1 MLSFHFSD
9 LRFKLLDVLF
19 RFFDLRNDSILT
31 FVCLL
36 ELSFVLA
43 LLGLPLLLHLTLDL
57 VLQLLELLF
66 SILSDNLLSIDVFIF
81 DCLELLIDF
90 SRLTVILL
98 SQICLQL
105 LLRLF
110 LFFIKAFS
118 LFFDAFTDRF
128 LDLALPV
135 SDLCLLISLC
145 LLLGVFQLMIV
156 A

>member
-98 SQICLQL
+98 SQVCLQL

-110 LFFIKAFS
+110 LFFIKAFP
-118 LFFDAFTDRF
+118 LFFDAFTD
-128 LDLALPV
+128 
-135 SDLCLLISLC
+135 
-145 LLLGVFQLMIV
+145 
-156 A
+156 

>member
-19 RFFDLRNDSILT
+19 GFFDLRNDSILT

-98 SQICLQL
+98 SQVCLQL
-105 LLRLF
+105 LLCLF

-118 LFFDAFTDRF
+118 LFFDAFTD
-128 LDLALPV
+128 
-135 SDLCLLISLC
+135 
-145 LLLGVFQLMIV
+145 
-156 A
+156 

>member
-98 SQICLQL
+98 SQVCLQL

-118 LFFDAFTDRF
+118 LFFDAFTD
-128 LDLALPV
+128 
-135 SDLCLLISLC
+135 
-145 LLLGVFQLMIV
+145 
-156 A
+156 